1 MQRMMMWTYMM
12 EAISARDEIGL
23 RMMAQTEKRTIQLS
37 LAAGMKEIG
46 NLKLISYV
54 PFLTLIPPL
63 SKLTRTLQ
71 EVYAILFNPN
81 IPRREACA
89 TWVHTLR

>member
-1 MQRMMMWTYMM
+1 MWTYMM

-37 LAAGMKEIG
+37 LAAGIG